1 MSSSTYTAKKL
12 QIIHT
17 FDNIRG
23 VEVKSIP
30 SIQIR

>member
-17 FDNIRG
+17 FDNVRG
-23 VEVKSIP
+23 VGVESIS